1 MKEYLEIAAIV
12 AALVCGASMAK
23 SFHGQ
28 VREAALSK
36 AAIGLPSLSS
46 FTRSLQTPTEEGRQ
60 KMRRGDK

>member
-36 AAIGLPSLSS
+36 AASGLPSLSG
-46 FTRSLQTPTEEGRQ
+46 FTRSLQTPVEDGRQ
-60 KMRRGDK
+60 TLGRGDK